1 MYETWLERLEQD
13 KKKTPLIF
21 DYHAVC
27 ELVGSLKLKHRIPV
41 ELTGAL
47 LRQTL
52 SSRFSV

>member
-27 ELVGSLKLKHRIPV
+27 ELVGLKLKHRIPV
-41 ELTGAL
+41 KLTGAL